1 MVSAALLSAWA
12 AWSDPAATIG
22 GTEALS
28 LADLYDAAAPAL
40 DSHEAALRRCR
51 IDVDRDRHAALE
63 TTLREL
69 VRARLLTLEAD
80 RLGITEQALHAR
92 IDGAAE
98 PVTEADVSAFHRQ
111 RGLTQPLADIAPRI
125 RVFLQQQAVDAAR
138 ASAYR
143 ELEQRYAVAY
153 LLEPLRHE
161 VAADGFPSSGPADA
175 PVTIVEF
182 SDFECPFCARLLPTL
197 EQVKRQYAA
206 AVRVVY
212 RHYPLTGTHPN
223 AWTAAEASLCAAE
236 QGRFWD
242 LHDLM
247 FAEQDALAAADIKE
261 KAARLDLDTE
271 AFNGC
276 LDSGRHYEAVLADL
290 RAGDAVGVS
299 GTPALFVNGR
309 HLGGAV
315 PFPTLAEIIDDELRR
330 AAQAAKAK
338 NA

>member
-1 MVSAALLSAWA
+1 MSAALLSAWA

-22 GTEALS
+22 GADALS

-40 DSHEAALRRCR
+40 DSHDAALRRCQ

-80 RLGITEQALHAR
+80 RLGVTEQTLQAR
-92 IDGAAE
+92 IDGTAE

-138 ASAYR
+138 ASAYGQMER
-143 ELEQRYAVAY
+143 RYAVAY

-182 SDFECPFCARLLPTL
+182 SDFECPFCARLLLTL
-197 EQVKRQYAA
+197 EQVKRQYAD

-212 RHYPLTGTHPN
+212 RHYPLTGIHPN
-223 AWTAAEASLCAAE
+223 AWNAAEASLCAGE
-236 QGRFWD
+236 QGRFWE

-247 FAEQDALAAADIKE
+247 FAEQGDLTVDALKT
-261 KAARLDLDTE
+261 KAARLDMDSD
-271 AFNGC
+271 AFSRC
-276 LDSGRHYEAVLADL
+276 LDSGRHYDAVHADVH
-290 RAGDAVGVS
+290 AGDEVGVS
-299 GTPALFVNGR
+299 GTPAMFVNGR
-309 HLGGAV
+309 FVGGAV
-315 PFPTLAEIIDDELRR
+315 PFATLAAIIDDELRR
-330 AAQAAKAK
+330 AER
-338 NA
+338 

>member
-22 GTEALS
+22 GAEALS

-40 DSHEAALRRCR
+40 DGHEAALRRCQ

-80 RLGITEQALHAR
+80 RLGITEQTLQAR

-111 RGLTQPLADIAPRI
+111 RGLTQPLADIAPQI
-125 RVFLQQQAVDAAR
+125 RGYLQQQAVDAAR
-138 ASAYR
+138 ASAYGQMER
-143 ELEQRYAVAY
+143 RYAVAY
-153 LLEPLRHE
+153 LLEPLRYE

-182 SDFECPFCARLLPTL
+182 SDFECPYCARLLPIL
-197 EQVKRQYAA
+197 EQVKRQYAGR
-206 AVRVVY
+206 VRVVY
-212 RHYPLTGTHPN
+212 RHYPLIGIHPN
-223 AWTAAEASLCAAE
+223 AWKAAEAALCAGE
-236 QGRFWD
+236 QGRFWA

-247 FAEQDALAAADIKE
+247 FSEQGALTLPDLKE
-261 KAARLDLDTE
+261 KAARLELDSET
-271 AFNGC
+271 FNQC
-276 LDSGRHYEAVLADL
+276 LDSGRRYDEVLADV

-299 GTPALFVNGR
+299 GTPAMFVNGR
-309 HLGGAV
+309 FVGGAV
-315 PFPTLAEIIDDELRR
+315 PYATLAVIIDDELGR
-330 AAQAAKAK
+330 A
-338 NA
+338 NR